1 MEKIRWFWV
10 LLVFLCVT
18 GCASMNGHL
27 PKHALTDP
35 AEAIS
40 IPHSVEWE
48 KLGVKVL
55 TTFTAMMSPD
65 FWVEMVAGGGV
76 FPILGRPKDAK
87 ELKDLRKGYCYMA
100 DINWW
105 GDYLLQCM
113 FANSKAE
120 LDDVQFSIFNRD
132 AGWAYKL
139 DGQEA
144 IELPAEGEDKKP
156 FGYDPSKFESD
167 GKYRNEFFDKFGMTL
182 KQSDEFF
189 ISYLKEKGLEPSENL
204 SSVSE
209 IEVGSEK
216 WEEEYKPKL
225 AVRLPFNYKMA
236 DGQIRSGHLP
246 LEVFRNIAVV
256 DPGFTSGARFVKG
269 ANIPLLALPLTG
281 LAWPVMAGIGA
292 LTTTGVAAVK
302 DDWEGYYYRAKV
314 MREQLRPTFRLLHL
328 INKQLLV
335 KHDERIKELED
346 ELRQQRFHSELL
358 LNR

>member
-1 MEKIRWFWV
+1 MKDKRWFLV
-10 LLVFLCVT
+10 LLLFLCVA
-18 GCASMNGHL
+18 GCASKNGYL

-35 AEAIS
+35 AETVS
-40 IPHSVEWE
+40 MPHSVELE
-48 KLGVKVL
+48 KAGVKTV
-55 TTFTAMMSPD
+55 TWFTAMMSPD

-100 DINWW
+100 DLNWW

-139 DGQEA
+139 NGQEA

-156 FGYDPSKFESD
+156 FGYDPLKFESD
-167 GKYRNEFFDKFGMTL
+167 GKYMNEFFNKFGMTL

-189 ISYLKEKGLEPSENL
+189 ISYLKEKGLEPDESL
-204 SSVSE
+204 TSVNE
-209 IEVGSEK
+209 IVAGSEK
-216 WEEEYKPKL
+216 WEEYKAKL
-225 AVRLPFNYKMA
+225 TARLPFNYKMA

-269 ANIPLLALPLTG
+269 ANIPLIALPLTG
-281 LAWPVMAGIGA
+281 IAWPVMLGIGA

-314 MREQLRPTFRLLHL
+314 MREQLRPSFRLLTL
-328 INKQLLV
+328 MNKQLL
-335 KHDERIKELED
+335 KMHDERIKELED
-346 ELRQQRFHSELL
+346 ELRRQQFHSELL